1 MYIDPTAPDLF
12 GPDDSVT
19 GTGMPPR
26 LPLAF
31 ALRQRKGRGF
41 GFEAGDQS
49 VLPQATAAAASV
61 PASPVEQT
69 RVLPN
74 ATRAAAN
81 PSNLGGL
88 VGGYNTQINEYQ
100 KQLAD
105 LNQDPDYSG
114 LAAQARNRGGQG
126 VQVLGAALAAGM
138 GPKDMQGLQS
148 QFAQQS
154 AHMMQPQKI
163 EGGEID
169 VSGQV
174 NLDPG
179 YKRQK
184 QIADLR
190 ESIQSLEKQKLT
202 AITADEKLRAEI
214 LQRDQMQELRRLQIE
229 ASREAA
235 ADRAANQRELIAMRR
250 EAASGGG
257 KMQAH
262 GVTPDGQIVS
272 YSPTLGRT
280 FIAGQNGDMVEYK
293 GPMVSQGTADKQVL
307 AAQHL
312 QGSEQTFIDLEA
324 RMKAYPNAFGG
335 ASSLAALTP
344 TVIQSRILSAK
355 LSPEEQQ
362 VRADVL
368 RQAAQAAHDLLG
380 AAQTPSELA
389 TVANFIP
396 NAQDP
401 PDRVLQKLVSARE
414 WQQRQLKTLGPWAKQ
429 ARDINGPEAP
439 ARAPLAPPQVGDMV
453 DGHRFKGGDPKQR
466 SSWE

>member
-1 MYIDPTAPDLF
+1 MYIDPSALDLF
-12 GPDDSVT
+12 GPDDGVT
-19 GTGMPPR
+19 GTGSPPV
-26 LPLAF
+26 LPLAY
-31 ALRQRKGRGF
+31 AVRKDRGK
-41 GFEAGDQS
+41 GLELGDRS
-49 VLPQATAAAASV
+49 MLPQATAAAASV
-61 PASPVEQT
+61 PAASADQIRT
-69 RVLPN
+69 LPN
-74 ATRAAAN
+74 ATQAARS
-81 PSNLGGL
+81 PNLGGL
-88 VGGYNTQINEYQ
+88 AAGYDTQISEYQ
-100 KQLAD
+100 KQLQG
-105 LNQDPDYSG
+105 LNEDPDYSG
-114 LAAQARNRGGQG
+114 AATAARRRGSEG
-126 VQVLGAALAAGM
+126 VQVLGAALAAGL
-138 GPKDMQGLQS
+138 GPKDMQGLQG

-169 VSGQV
+169 VSGNV

-184 QIADLR
+184 QITDLR
-190 ESIQSLEKQKLT
+190 ASIETLEKQKLT
-202 AITADEKLRAEI
+202 AVTAEEKMRAEA
-214 LQRDQMQELRRLQIE
+214 LQHQQMNQLKELQIM
-229 ASREAA
+229 AMREAA

-250 EAASGGG
+250 EAAAGGG

-262 GVTPDGQIVS
+262 GVTPEGQIVS

-280 FIAGQNGDMVEYK
+280 FVAGPNGDMVEYK

-312 QGSEQTFIDLEA
+312 QGSEQTFLDLEA
-324 RMKAYPNAFGG
+324 RMKAFPNAFGG

-344 TVIQSRILSAK
+344 TIIQSRILNAK
-355 LSPEEQQ
+355 LTPEEQQ

-380 AAQTPSELA
+380 AAQTPAELA

-401 PDRVLQKLVSARE
+401 PDRVLQKLVSSRE
-414 WQQRQLKTLGPWAKQ
+414 WQQRQLKVLGPWATQ
-429 ARDINGPEAP
+429 ARTINGPEAP
-439 ARAPLAPPQVGDMV
+439 ARPAPLATPKVGDVV

>member
-1 MYIDPTAPDLF
+1 MSTVDLF
-12 GPDDSVT
+12 SPEDPSADYGLPSL
-19 GTGMPPR
+19 
-26 LPLAF
+26 LPLAS
-31 ALRQRKGRGF
+31 AIRRQKNGGVEF
-41 GFEAGDQS
+41 GDRS
-49 VLPQATAAAASV
+49 VLPKAAAAAASV
-61 PASPVEQT
+61 PANPVEQS
-69 RVLPN
+69 RILPQ
-74 ATRAAAN
+74 AAN
-81 PSNLGGL
+81 ARPPTLGGL
-88 VGGYNTQINEYQ
+88 AQGYATQINEYQ
-100 KQLAD
+100 KQLQA
-105 LNQDPDYSG
+105 LNQDPDYRG
-114 LAAQARNRGGQG
+114 LAAQQRQRGSEG
-126 VQVLGAALAAGM
+126 VQALGAALAAGM
-138 GPKDMQGLQS
+138 GPRDMQGLQS
-148 QFAQQS
+148 HFAQQS
-154 AHMMQPQKI
+154 TQMLQPQKV

-169 VSGQV
+169 ASGRV
-174 NLDPG
+174 RLDPG

-190 ESIQSLEKQKLT
+190 ESMDRLEKQKLAAVT
-202 AITADEKLRAEI
+202 SEEKYRIEQQQNA
-214 LQRDQMQELRRLQIE
+214 MMNELRRQTVE
-229 ASREAA
+229 MQREAA
-235 ADRAANQRELIAMRR
+235 AARADIARQNLELRR
-250 EAASGGG
+250 DMQGGAG
-257 KMQAH
+257 KLQAH
-262 GVTPDGQIVS
+262 GVTPEGAIVS

-280 FIAGQNGDMVEYK
+280 FIAGQNGDMVEYR

-344 TVIQSRILSAK
+344 TLIQSRILNAK

-429 ARDINGPEAP
+429 AQSINAGSGAATPGNAD
-439 ARAPLAPPQVGDMV
+439 QYYN
-453 DGHRFKGGDPKQR
+453 KGR
-466 SSWE
+466 